1 MRPRHPRAPFLWIA
15 KERGER
21 KLAPGER
28 PRGFCPR
35 RATPALRTCPPTG
48 VAGVARTG
56 PRPKAPPPACSRQG
70 QKTPRR
76 PPRKNRI
83 TPRTGSA
90 CLKRSSRI
98 HFTTTRHAASLR
110 PPRNGRIGLN
120 HRIPKGAAAKGRP
133 PPGTRPSH
141 SASVIKTW
149 FSMGGMARAWRQR
162 QWQHRDRNATR
173 KGIPANTDCRGGV
186 FATRRFPRPPPPPCP
201 SHALRFL

>member
-1 MRPRHPRAPFLWIA
+1 MESHTQTYRARPRHPRAPFLWIA

-28 PRGFCPR
+28 PRGFFPR
-35 RATPALRTCPPTG
+35 RATPSLRNCPPTG

-76 PPRKNRI
+76 PPCKNRI

-110 PPRNGRIGLN
+110 PPRNGRIGFKPPYSK
-120 HRIPKGAAAKGRP
+120 RETAAKGP
-133 PPGTRPSH
+133 
-141 SASVIKTW
+141 
-149 FSMGGMARAWRQR
+149 
-162 QWQHRDRNATR
+162 
-173 KGIPANTDCRGGV
+173 
-186 FATRRFPRPPPPPCP
+186 
-201 SHALRFL
+201 

>member
-1 MRPRHPRAPFLWIA
+1 MLPHLGRGDAERSECSPCTCGSCRSSQRGTLGSPRLASGAARPRHPRAPFLWIA

-28 PRGFCPR
+28 PRGFFPR
-35 RATPALRTCPPTG
+35 RATPSLRNCPPTG
-48 VAGVARTG
+48 VAGVARAD

-120 HRIPKGAAAKGRP
+120 RRIPK
-133 PPGTRPSH
+133 
-141 SASVIKTW
+141 
-149 FSMGGMARAWRQR
+149 
-162 QWQHRDRNATR
+162 RDRGER
-173 KGIPANTDCRGGV
+173 PGEGQSFIGGIY
-186 FATRRFPRPPPPPCP
+186 
-201 SHALRFL
+201 LRVERC